1 MSAPD
6 DFARFARLAAK
17 IEPQSALRRAWPLHG
32 GVSAQVTALEVERPD
47 GASRRWVVRR
57 HGPGDLADNPDIAND
72 EYKLMQALHTAGLPV
87 PAPVHV
93 EPGGYLFPTPAL
105 VVEFVDAKP
114 DFAPAD
120 LNGYLTQ
127 LAAALARI
135 HLLDLNE
142 LDLPVLPA
150 RTRRFDAELQSPPV
164 NLDEVFAESRI
175 RALLTAAWPLPQ
187 SNGTVLL
194 HGDYW
199 PGNVLWRDGQLAA
212 VIDWEDAA
220 LGDPLADLAN
230 SRLEVLWAFGAGAMQ
245 RYTRQYLALMP
256 DLDTAL
262 LAYWD
267 LCVALRPV
275 ARYTEWAEDRDAE
288 LRMREGLKVF
298 IVQALKKIERE
309 A

>member
-1 MSAPD
+1 M
-6 DFARFARLAAK
+6 
-17 IEPQSALRRAWPLHG
+17 
-32 GVSAQVTALEVERPD
+32 
-47 GASRRWVVRR
+47 
-57 HGPGDLADNPDIAND
+57 
-72 EYKLMQALHTAGLPV
+72 
-87 PAPVHV
+87 
-93 EPGGYLFPTPAL
+93 
-105 VVEFVDAKP
+105 
-114 DFAPAD
+114 
-120 LNGYLTQ
+120 
-127 LAAALARI
+127 
-135 HLLDLNE
+135 
-142 LDLPVLPA
+142 VL
-150 RTRRFDAELQSPPV
+150 
-164 NLDEVFAESRI
+164 
-175 RALLTAAWPLPQ
+175 
-187 SNGTVLL
+187 
-194 HGDYW
+194 YW